1 MLITTEKSM
10 EKLVDAKI
18 IRKSFKDKL
27 ECKVLPYLK
36 SKKRKS
42 RGEKL

>member
-1 MLITTEKSM
+1 MLITTEKSI

-27 ECKVLPYLK
+27 EYKVLPYLK